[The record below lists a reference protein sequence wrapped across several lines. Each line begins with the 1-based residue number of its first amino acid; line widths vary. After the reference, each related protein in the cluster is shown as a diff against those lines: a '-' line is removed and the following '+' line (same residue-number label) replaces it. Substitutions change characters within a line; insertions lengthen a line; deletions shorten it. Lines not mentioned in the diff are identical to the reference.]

1 MTQMRVSCESK
12 LGILPSVD
20 KQLLIKLMT
29 EKVRADPNAWTTFFQ
44 QMTEI

>member
-1 MTQMRVSCESK
+1 MTQMRVGCESK

-29 EKVRADPNAWTTFFQ
+29 ERSELTQMRGRLFFNK
-44 QMTEI
+44 